1 MLNYTVRR
9 LLLLLPMLLGVSIV
23 VFLVMHFIPG
33 DPAQLAAGPD
43 ATAEDVA
50 QIRQNYGLDKPLI
63 NQYLIY
69 VRKVV
74 VGDFGESFQTFT
86 PVLEG
91 IAINQIHH

>member
-43 ATAEDVA
+43 ATAED
-50 QIRQNYGLDKPLI
+50 
-63 NQYLIY
+63 
-69 VRKVV
+69 
-74 VGDFGESFQTFT
+74 
-86 PVLEG
+86 
-91 IAINQIHH
+91 